1 MNQSITI
8 SEQVQR
14 VFTAHATLAAIGVKV
29 RQLRLLKPIFQKVKS
44 VQKKVK
50 YTSVEKLVDGLI
62 AMLAGAHGLVEIN
75 KRVRPDAGL
84 QRAFGRSGCAEQS
97 VVQDTLDACTAETV
111 EQMQQAVATIYRE
124 HSQGYRHNYR
134 QGWQLLE
141 VDMTGRPCGR
151 KAAVASKGYFGR
163 QRNRRGRQVG
173 YVVATPYEEIVVERV
188 FDGRT
193 QLTTALRPLVEAAE
207 QTLDLDEEKRKRTIL
222 RVDAG
227 DGSVADVNWM
237 LARGYQVHGKD
248 YSGSRAEKLAESVQK
263 WVTDP
268 GDPGRQFGWV
278 TAPTAD
284 VYCRAVQRIAVR
296 CRKNNGQ
303 WGVGVILSTLAPQ
316 EVLILTGQPAEQ
328 SDDALAVLWAY
339 VRFYDQRGGGI
350 EIEIKEDK
358 HGLGTL
364 KRNKKRFA
372 AQQMVVQL
380 EVLAHNILV
389 WARRWLASTCPK
401 VAHFGLLRL
410 VRDVF
415 HMNGVIVCDCTTN
428 IVQIVLNR
436 ADPLAKPLCT
446 GLAGLL
452 AQGQV
457 AVTLGET

>member
-1 MNQSITI
+1 M
-8 SEQVQR
+8 
-14 VFTAHATLAAIGVKV
+14 VKPM
-29 RQLRLLKPIFQKVKS
+29 LRLTRQKVIGS
-44 VQKKVK
+44 
-50 YTSVEKLVDGLI
+50 
-62 AMLAGAHGLVEIN
+62 
-75 KRVRPDAGL
+75 
-84 QRAFGRSGCAEQS
+84 
-97 VVQDTLDACTAETV
+97 
-111 EQMQQAVATIYRE
+111 
-124 HSQGYRHNYR
+124 
-134 QGWQLLE
+134 WQLLE

-151 KAAVASKGYFGR
+151 KAAVAGKGYLGR

-237 LARGYQVHGKD
+237 LARGCQVHGKD
-248 YSGSRAEKLAESVQK
+248 YPGSRAEKLAESVQK

-278 TAPTAD
+278 TAPTAE
-284 VYCRAVQRIAVR
+284 VYCRAVQRIAVC

-364 KRNKKRFA
+364 TGFAMMEADLYDPAGDEMDHAAHWETSILMVLRPDLVAMDRIRN
-372 AQQMVVQL
+372 
-380 EVLAHNILV
+380 EVLITKAGAKEAGIWGRDPRMDASRELGEKIVSRIADNIGKKAQEL
-389 WARRWLASTCPK
+389 
-401 VAHFGLLRL
+401 
-410 VRDVF
+410 
-415 HMNGVIVCDCTTN
+415 
-428 IVQIVLNR
+428 
-436 ADPLAKPLCT
+436 
-446 GLAGLL
+446 LAGLRK
-452 AQGQV
+452 
-457 AVTLGET
+457 